1 MHISVTLHMI
11 LLCYCKDSWVVFEIS
26 LSNIKVVLES
36 CTTTTYCIFY
46 LGKGSFGKN
55 TLVILSGKVTMLD
68 FYLKTTTKNHLS
80 LSYVDVLSLA
90 LEIRVTHSTNPHLV

>member
-1 MHISVTLHMI
+1 MI

-36 CTTTTYCIFY
+36 HSRVSTTTTFCSLY

-55 TLVILSGKVTMLD
+55 TLVILSVKVTMLD
-68 FYLKTTTKNHLS
+68 LYLKPTTKNHLS
-80 LSYVDVLSLA
+80 QSYVDVLSLA